1 AGWAAHYRPG
11 LTTPAP
17 GANHLT
23 LFEAGG
29 GPIKWATCA
38 HRQILMVRASLAP
51 RLPAQAAALVKAA
64 DLYHQAST
72 RVGRAVE
79 ALLAGKAVFKEGML
93 AVGGAM
99 VDLGLAVAHTV
110 KGRNDDT
117 AALVGLGFIISG
129 VAAAIAGPAARP
141 AADVCALDVLLHS
154 IVLATDRTDGAAVQ
168 WVHNGGTCR
177 LA

>member
-1 AGWAAHYRPG
+1 
-11 LTTPAP
+11 
-17 GANHLT
+17 
-23 LFEAGG
+23 
-29 GPIKWATCA
+29 
-38 HRQILMVRASLAP
+38 MVRASLAP

-72 RVGRAVE
+72 RGGRAVE
-79 ALLAGKAVFKEGML
+79 ALTAGKAVFEEGML

-129 VAAAIAGPAARP
+129 VAAA
-141 AADVCALDVLLHS
+141 DVCALDVLQHS
-154 IVLATDRTDGAAVQ
+154 IFLATDRTDGAAVQ

-177 LA
+177 LV